1 MSPEVALL
9 HEVWDS
15 VRTHITVKE
24 RLHEAERL
32 LRIFDEHI
40 DMSELSDNAH
50 EFDKSM
56 KAAIVNFYDDGYDED
71 DDLDLDDSNY

>member
-15 VRTHITVKE
+15 VRSYIAAKE

-32 LRIFDEHI
+32 LRIFEEHI
-40 DMSELSDNAH
+40 DMSDLKDNAH

-56 KAAIVNFYDDGYDED
+56 KAAIVNFYDEGYDED
-71 DDLDLDDSNY
+71 DEEGSEESYY

>member
-15 VRTHITVKE
+15 VRPHIAAKE

-40 DMSELSDNAH
+40 EMSDLNDNAH

-56 KAAIVNFYDDGYDED
+56 KAAIVNFYDEGYDED
-71 DDLDLDDSNY
+71 DDSDDAEY